1 MPFSVAIDGPSG
13 SGKSTLAKAL
23 AKKYGFICVDT
34 GALYRGI
41 GLYIQNKCLM
51 STDVDGIIASL
62 PEIRIEMRLND
73 GQSEVWL
80 NGSPVGDEIRTPM
93 SSIYASDVSKIPQV
107 RQFLLSL
114 QRDIAAANS
123 VIMDGRDIGT
133 VILPDAQVKIFM
145 TASDEKRALRRYN
158 ELISKGIKTTYDEV
172 LKDVKWRDENDRNRT
187 VDPAVPAPD
196 AVFLDNSGL
205 DAAETV
211 DAASA
216 IIDKALKELSGAV
229 E

>member
-23 AKKYGFICVDT
+23 AKKYGFIYVDT
-34 GALYRGI
+34 GALYRAI

-187 VDPAVPAPD
+187 VAPAVRAPE

>member
-23 AKKYGFICVDT
+23 AKKYGFIYVDT
-34 GALYRGI
+34 GALYRAI

-187 VDPAVPAPD
+187 VAPAVPAPD

-216 IIDKALKELSGAV
+216 ITDKALKELSGAV

>member
-23 AKKYGFICVDT
+23 AKKYGFIYVDT
-34 GALYRGI
+34 GALYRAI

-93 SSIYASDVSKIPQV
+93 SSIYASDVSKIPRV

-187 VDPAVPAPD
+187 VAPAVPAPD

>member
-23 AKKYGFICVDT
+23 AKKYGFIYVDT
-34 GALYRGI
+34 GALYRAI

-158 ELISKGIKTTYDEV
+158 ELISNGIKTTYDEV

-187 VDPAVPAPD
+187 VAPAVPAPD

>member
-23 AKKYGFICVDT
+23 AKKYGFIYVDT
-34 GALYRGI
+34 GALYRAI

-187 VDPAVPAPD
+187 VAPAVPAPD

-216 IIDKALKELSGAV
+216 IIEKALKELSGAV

>member
-23 AKKYGFICVDT
+23 AKKYGFIYVDT
-34 GALYRGI
+34 GALYRAI

-158 ELISKGIKTTYDEV
+158 ELISRGIKTTYDEV

-187 VDPAVPAPD
+187 VAPAVPAPD

>member
-23 AKKYGFICVDT
+23 AKKYGFIYVDT
-34 GALYRGI
+34 GALYRAI

-93 SSIYASDVSKIPQV
+93 SSIYVSDVSKIPQV

-187 VDPAVPAPD
+187 VAPAVPAPD